1 MATLKDYLSE
11 NDLQRVQN
19 AFSVV
24 AGQPVGICS
33 ADGRPLPPPTD
44 RPAEDKSPPES
55 KPTQRLKRPK
65 RRRPDRESLI
75 SQYIP
80 VLLGGEVVGRVRLM
94 SEADS
99 SAESPAAEPFQT
111 SLLQLMAGVLT
122 HLCEGAIQ
130 LRSRIKQLLA
140 LHRVTEEI
148 TGVRDL
154 QQVLDAVTQTVVDAM
169 RVKACSIRLLN
180 EDDSE
185 LVIRAV
191 HSISPQYLDK
201 RPIPLSDSQLDREV
215 LESDQPVY
223 VADMTTDPRVIYRA
237 EAKREGLVS
246 GLCAPMVFKGRREGV
261 LRAFT
266 GRRHEFDWFDRQ
278 LLQTIANSAGAAIAN
293 ARLYEEAAQSWQ
305 IKRQL
310 ALGGEVQRRMI
321 PPRSPSAEGFD
332 IYAAYIPSQELAGDF
347 YDFIKL
353 PRENLGL
360 AVCDVAGKGVRASL
374 LMASIRASLRAHA
387 VNVYDMSDVLGRVN
401 RDLCADTLSSD
412 FATMFYGVLDT
423 KAKRLTYTSAGHL
436 PPFLVR
442 NGAVSCLET
451 RGGVLGVLPEM
462 EYPLENFELLPG
474 DVILAYTDGLNEA
487 INFQGEPYGCE
498 RIEQALL
505 YATAENYSAEGI
517 VRYCLWDLRRFAGL
531 HRRNDDRTLLA
542 IKAL

>member
-1 MATLKDYLSE
+1 MATLKDYLSS

-19 AFSVV
+19 AFSVA
-24 AGQPVGICS
+24 AGQPVEICG
-33 ADGRPLPPPTD
+33 ADGRALIPAPD
-44 RPAEDKSPPES
+44 RPAGQAS
-55 KPTQRLKRPK
+55 T
-65 RRRPDRESLI
+65 RRTSTPL
-75 SQYIP
+75 SQYVP
-80 VLLGGEVVGRVRLM
+80 VLLGSEVIGRVQLTGKPGQLPD
-94 SEADS
+94 ATG
-99 SAESPAAEPFQT
+99 APKPFREN
-111 SLLQLMAGVLT
+111 LLRLMAGVLT
-122 HLCEGAIQ
+122 HLCEGAAQ
-130 LRSRIKQLLA
+130 LRNRIKQLLA
-140 LHRVTEEI
+140 LHRITEEI

-169 RVKACSIRLLN
+169 KVKACSIRLLSK
-180 EDDSE
+180 DDNE

-201 RPIPLSDSQLDREV
+201 RPIPLSQSQLDREV
-215 LESDQPVY
+215 LNADQPVY

-246 GLCAPMVFKGRREGV
+246 GLCAPMVFKNRREGV

-278 LLQTIANSAGAAIAN
+278 LLQTIANSAAAAIAN
-293 ARLYEEAAQSWQ
+293 AYLYEEAMQSWQ

-310 ALGGEVQRRMI
+310 SLAGEVQRRMI
-321 PPRSPSAEGFD
+321 PHRAPSVEGFD
-332 IYAAYIPSQELAGDF
+332 IYATYSPSQELAGDF

-353 PRENLGL
+353 PQDNLGV
-360 AVCDVAGKGVRASL
+360 AVCDVAGKGVKASL

-387 VNVYDMSDVLGRVN
+387 VNVYDMSDVLGLVN
-401 RDLCADTLSSD
+401 GDLCADTLSSD

-423 KAKRLTYTSAGHL
+423 KTRRFTYACAGHM

-442 NGAVSCLET
+442 NGTVSLLET
-451 RGGVLGVLPEM
+451 RGGVLGVLTEM
-462 EYPLENFELLPG
+462 QYPVDNFEFLSG
-474 DVILAYTDGLNEA
+474 DVVLAYTDGLSEA
-487 INFQGEPYGCE
+487 VNFKGEAYGRK

-505 YATAENYSAEGI
+505 YAIDHDYSAKGI
-517 VRYCLWDLRRFAGL
+517 VRYCFWDLRRFAGL